1 MQYLCRLNL
10 TKTTIE
16 VKLRFLTAFLL
27 AMTAIASL
35 AQNNVAE
42 EVAWVI
48 GDEPIFKSDIEEQYQ
63 QALYERVPING
74 NPYCVIP
81 ERMALDKLFL
91 DQARIDT
98 VEVQQSSISA
108 EVENRINFFIANLGS
123 KEKVEEYFRMPLP
136 RLRDKLNEMYSDQ
149 YCIQQ
154 VQNELTKNVKATPA
168 DVRKFYNGLPKDSL
182 PYIPMQVEV
191 QIITINPVIPQQE
204 IDEVK
209 SRLRDYAQQVTSG
222 EREFSTLAILY
233 SQDQATAVY
242 GGETG
247 FQSRSV
253 LLPEYA
259 TAAFNLNDNKRVS
272 NIVETDDG
280 FHIIQLIEKRGD
292 RINTRHILLRPK
304 VSDKDLTD
312 ALNRLDS
319 VRSDI
324 VSGNK
329 HFEEMALFI
338 SMDKDSRNNNGN
350 MLNEKNHSSRFEM
363 ADLPAEVGKKVSTM
377 KPGDVSEPFV
387 MINPKTQRE
396 QVAIVKLVKRIDG
409 HKADLAEDYMII
421 KEMCEAVTKEK
432 IIHDWVIQ
440 KQKSVY
446 VYIEE
451 GWRNCEF
458 EYDWLKKGK

>member
-1 MQYLCRLNL
+1 MLA
-10 TKTTIE
+10 I
-16 VKLRFLTAFLL
+16 TAF
-27 AMTAIASL
+27 AMMG
-35 AQNNVAE
+35 QNNVAE

-48 GDEPIFKSDIEEQYQ
+48 GNEPIFKSDIEEQYQ
-63 QALYERVPING
+63 QALYERVAIEG

-81 ERMALDKLFL
+81 EQMALDKLFL

-98 VEVQQSSISA
+98 VEVQPSAVSA

-123 KEKVEEYFRMPLP
+123 KEKVEEYFRIPLP
-136 RLRDKLNEMYSDQ
+136 RLREKLNEMYSDQ

-168 DVRKFYNGLPKDSL
+168 EVRKYYNSLSKDSL
-182 PYIPMQVEV
+182 PYIPMQVET

-209 SRLRDYAQQVTSG
+209 ARLRDYAQQVNSG

-233 SQDQATAVY
+233 SQDQATAVH

-259 TAAFNLNDNKRVS
+259 TAAFNLNNPKRVS

-280 FHIIQLIEKRGD
+280 YHIIQLIEKRGD

-312 ALNRLDS
+312 ALTRLDS
-319 VRSDI
+319 VRADI
-324 VSGNK
+324 LQGKST
-329 HFEEMALFI
+329 FDEMALYL
-338 SMDKDSRNNNGN
+338 SQDKDSRNNNGH
-350 MLNEKNHSSRFEM
+350 MLNEKSHSSQFEM
-363 ADLPAEVGKKVSTM
+363 ADLPAEVGKKVATM
-377 KPGDVSEPFV
+377 QPGEVSEPFV
-387 MINPKTQRE
+387 MINPKTRRE

-421 KEMCEAVTKEK
+421 KEMCEANEKEK
-432 IIHDWVIQ
+432 IIRDWVIQ

-451 GWRNCEF
+451 GWRNCDF
-458 EYDWLKKGK
+458 KYDWLNKEKAKN

>member
-1 MQYLCRLNL
+1 M
-10 TKTTIE
+10 
-16 VKLRFLTAFLL
+16 KLRFFTAMLL
-27 AMTAIASL
+27 ALVVLPLM

-42 EVAWVI
+42 EVAWVV
-48 GDEPIFKSDIEEQYQ
+48 GDEPIFKSDIEEQYR
-63 QALYERVPING
+63 QALDERIPING

-81 ERMALDKLFL
+81 EQMAVDKLFL

-98 VEVQQSSISA
+98 VEVQQSGISA
-108 EVENRINFFIANLGS
+108 EVENRINYFIANLGS

-136 RLRDKLNEMYSDQ
+136 RLREKLNEVLSEQ
-149 YCIQQ
+149 SCIQQ
-154 VQNELTKNVKATPA
+154 VQSELTKNVKSTPA
-168 DVRKFYNGLPKDSL
+168 DVRKFYNSISKDSL

-209 SRLRDYAQQVTSG
+209 SRLRDYAQQINSG

-233 SQDQATAVY
+233 SEDQATAVY

-247 FQSRSV
+247 FQSKSV

-259 TAAFNLNDNKRVS
+259 TAAFNLNDTKRVS

-280 FHIIQLIEKRGD
+280 YHIIQLIEKRGD

-312 ALNRLDS
+312 ALSRLDS
-319 VRSDI
+319 VRTDI
-324 VSGNK
+324 VAGKYS
-329 HFEEMALFI
+329 FDEMALVI
-338 SMDKDSRNNNGN
+338 SQDKDSRNNKGN
-350 MLNEKNHSSRFEM
+350 MLNEKTHSGRFEM
-363 ADLPAEVGKKVSTM
+363 ADLPTEVGKKINTM
-377 KPGDVSEPFV
+377 QPGDISEPFV
-387 MINPKTQRE
+387 MINPKTRRE
-396 QVAIVKLVKRIDG
+396 QVAIVRLNKRIDG
-409 HKADLAEDYMII
+409 HKADLAEDYMVI
-421 KEMCEAVTKEK
+421 KEMCEGRAKEK
-432 IIHDWVIQ
+432 ILRDWVVQ

-451 GWRNCEF
+451 SWRNCDF
-458 EYDWLKKGK
+458 KYDWLKTNKK

>member
-1 MQYLCRLNL
+1 ML
-10 TKTTIE
+10 IA
-16 VKLRFLTAFLL
+16 VVATA
-27 AMTAIASL
+27 M

-63 QALYERVPING
+63 QALYERVAIDG

-81 ERMALDKLFL
+81 EQMAVDKLFL

-98 VEVQQSSISA
+98 VEVQSSTISA
-108 EVENRINFFIANLGS
+108 EVESRINFFIANLGS

-136 RLRDKLNEMYSDQ
+136 RLREKLNEVYSDQ

-154 VQNELTKNVKATPA
+154 VQSELTKNVKATPA
-168 DVRKFYNGLPKDSL
+168 DVRKYFNTLPKDSL
-182 PYIPMQVEV
+182 PYIPMQVET

-209 SRLRDYAQQVTSG
+209 ARLRDYAQQVNSG

-233 SQDQATAVY
+233 SQDQSTAVY

-259 TAAFNLNDNKRVS
+259 NAAFNLNDSKRVS

-292 RINTRHILLRPK
+292 RVNTRHILLRPK

-312 ALNRLDS
+312 ALTRLDS

-324 VSGNK
+324 IAGK
-329 HFEEMALFI
+329 HTFEEMAMYI
-338 SMDKDSRNNNGN
+338 SQDKDSRNNNGN

-363 ADLPAEVGKKVSTM
+363 ADLPAEVGKKVSLM
-377 KPGDVSEPFV
+377 KPGEISEPFV
-387 MINPKTQRE
+387 MINPKTRRE
-396 QVAIVKLVKRIDG
+396 QVAMVKLVKRVDG

-421 KEMCEAVTKEK
+421 KEMCEAAAKEQ
-432 IIHDWVIQ
+432 IIHDWVVK

-451 GWRNCEF
+451 GWRNCDF
-458 EYDWLKKGK
+458 KYDWLKKDTPK

>member
-1 MQYLCRLNL
+1 M
-10 TKTTIE
+10 
-16 VKLRFLTAFLL
+16 L
-27 AMTAIASL
+27 AMTAIAAM

-48 GDEPIFKSDIEEQYQ
+48 GNEPIFKSEIEEQYQ
-63 QALYERVPING
+63 QALIERVPIDG

-81 ERMALDKLFL
+81 EQMALDKLFL

-98 VEVQQSSISA
+98 VEVQQSTISS
-108 EVENRINFFIANLGS
+108 EVENRINYMIANLGS

-136 RLRDKLNEMYSDQ
+136 RLREKLNEMYSDQ
-149 YCIQQ
+149 FCIQQ
-154 VQNELTKNVKATPA
+154 VQNDLTKNVKATPA
-168 DVRKFYNGLPKDSL
+168 DVRKYYNGLSKDSL
-182 PYIPMQVEV
+182 PYIPMQVEA

-209 SRLRDYAQQVTSG
+209 ARLRDYAQQVNSG

-233 SQDQATAVY
+233 SQDQSTAVY

-259 TAAFNLNDNKRVS
+259 TAAFNLNDSKRVS

-280 FHIIQLIEKRGD
+280 YHIIQLIEKRGD

-312 ALNRLDS
+312 ALTRLDS
-319 VRSDI
+319 VRNDI
-324 VSGNK
+324 MSGK
-329 HFEEMALFI
+329 KTFDEMALFI
-338 SMDKDSRNNNGN
+338 SQDKESRNNNGM

-363 ADLPAEVGKKVSTM
+363 ADLPVEVGRKVNNM
-377 KPGDVSEPFV
+377 QPGDISEPFV
-387 MINPKTQRE
+387 MVNPKTRRE

-421 KEMCEAVTKEK
+421 KDMCEADAKEK
-432 IIHDWVIQ
+432 IIRDWVIK

-451 GWRNCEF
+451 GWRDCDF
-458 EYDWLKKGK
+458 KYDWLKKEK

>member
-1 MQYLCRLNL
+1 M
-10 TKTTIE
+10 
-16 VKLRFLTAFLL
+16 TAL
-27 AMTAIASL
+27 AMM

-63 QALYERVPING
+63 QVLSERIPIDG

-81 ERMALDKLFL
+81 EQMAINKLFL

-98 VEVQQSSISA
+98 VEVQQSAISS
-108 EVENRINFFIANLGS
+108 EVESRINFFIANLGS
-123 KEKVEEYFRMPLP
+123 KEKVEEYFRMPMP
-136 RLRDKLNEMYSDQ
+136 RLREKLNEMYSEQ

-154 VQNELTKNVKATPA
+154 VQSELTKNVKATPA
-168 DVRKFYNGLPKDSL
+168 DVQKYYNSLSKDSL

-209 SRLRDYAQQVTSG
+209 ARLRDYAQQVNSG

-233 SQDQATAVY
+233 SQDQSTAVY

-280 FHIIQLIEKRGD
+280 YHIIQLIEKRGD

-312 ALNRLDS
+312 ALSRLDS
-319 VRSDI
+319 VRNDI
-324 VSGNK
+324 MSGK
-329 HFEEMALFI
+329 QTFDQMAFYI
-338 SMDKDSRNNNGN
+338 SQDKESRNNNGN
-350 MLNEKNHSSRFEM
+350 MLNEKTHSSRFEM
-363 ADLPAEVGKKVSTM
+363 ADLPAEVGKKVYSM
-377 KPGDVSEPFV
+377 KAGDISEPFV
-387 MINPKTQRE
+387 MVNPKTRRE

-421 KEMCEAVTKEK
+421 KEMCEGEAKEK
-432 IIHDWVIQ
+432 IIDDWVAQ

-451 GWRNCEF
+451 GWRNCDF
-458 EYDWLKKGK
+458 KYDWLKKGK

>member
-1 MQYLCRLNL
+1 M
-10 TKTTIE
+10 
-16 VKLRFLTAFLL
+16 
-27 AMTAIASL
+27 

-48 GDEPIFKSDIEEQYQ
+48 GSEPIFKSDIEDQYQ
-63 QALYERVPING
+63 QAIYERVAIDG

-81 ERMALDKLFL
+81 EQMAVDKLFL

-98 VEVQQSSISA
+98 VEVQASSISA
-108 EVENRINFFIANLGS
+108 EVESRINFFIANLGS

-136 RLRDKLNEMYSDQ
+136 RLREKLNEVYSDQ

-168 DVRKFYNGLPKDSL
+168 DVRKYYNGLSRDSL
-182 PYIPMQVEV
+182 PYIPMQVEA
-191 QIITINPVIPQQE
+191 QIITINPMIPQQE

-209 SRLRDYAQQVTSG
+209 ARLRDYSQQVTSG

-233 SQDQATAVY
+233 SQDQSTAVY

-247 FQSRSV
+247 FQSRTT

-259 TAAFNLNDNKRVS
+259 TAAFNLNDPKRVS

-280 FHIIQLIEKRGD
+280 YHIIQLIEKRGD

-312 ALNRLDS
+312 AVTRLDS
-319 VRSDI
+319 VRTDI
-324 VSGNK
+324 LDGK
-329 HFEEMALFI
+329 HKFEEMALYI
-338 SMDKDSRNNNGN
+338 SQDKESRNNNGN

-363 ADLPAEVGKKVSTM
+363 ADLPAEVGKKINNM
-377 KPGDVSEPFV
+377 QPGDISEPFI

-396 QVAIVKLVKRIDG
+396 QVAIVRLVKRIDG
-409 HKADLAEDYMII
+409 HKADLAEDYMVI
-421 KEMCEAVTKEK
+421 KDMCEANTKEK
-432 IIHDWVIQ
+432 ILRDWVIQ

-451 GWRNCEF
+451 GWRDCNF
-458 EYDWLKKGK
+458 KYDWLKKGTDDKTKN

>member
-1 MQYLCRLNL
+1 ML
-10 TKTTIE
+10 IA
-16 VKLRFLTAFLL
+16 VVATA
-27 AMTAIASL
+27 M

-63 QALYERVPING
+63 QALYERVAIDG

-81 ERMALDKLFL
+81 EQMAVDKLFL

-98 VEVQQSSISA
+98 VEVQSSTISA
-108 EVENRINFFIANLGS
+108 EVESRINFFIANLGS

-136 RLRDKLNEMYSDQ
+136 RLREKLNEVYSDQ

-154 VQNELTKNVKATPA
+154 VQSKLTKNVKATPA
-168 DVRKFYNGLPKDSL
+168 DVRKYFNTLPKDSL
-182 PYIPMQVEV
+182 PYIPMQVET

-209 SRLRDYAQQVTSG
+209 ARLRDYAQQVNSG

-233 SQDQATAVY
+233 SQDQSTAVY

-259 TAAFNLNDNKRVS
+259 NAAFNLNDSKRVS

-292 RINTRHILLRPK
+292 RVNTRHILLRPK

-312 ALNRLDS
+312 ALTRLDS

-324 VSGNK
+324 IAGK
-329 HFEEMALFI
+329 HTFEEMAMYI
-338 SMDKDSRNNNGN
+338 SQDKDSRNNNGN

-363 ADLPAEVGKKVSTM
+363 ADLPAEVGKKVSLM
-377 KPGDVSEPFV
+377 KPGEISEPFV
-387 MINPKTQRE
+387 MINPKTRRE
-396 QVAIVKLVKRIDG
+396 QVAMVKLVKRVDG

-421 KEMCEAVTKEK
+421 KEMCEAAAKEQ
-432 IIHDWVIQ
+432 IIHDWVVQ

-451 GWRNCEF
+451 GWRNCDF
-458 EYDWLKKGK
+458 KYNWLKKDTPK

>member
-1 MQYLCRLNL
+1 MKHRFFTAL
-10 TKTTIE
+10 TL
-16 VKLRFLTAFLL
+16 VLVAF
-27 AMTAIASL
+27 AAL

-42 EVAWVI
+42 EVVWVI
-48 GDEPIFKSDIEEQYQ
+48 GNEPIFKSDVEDQYQ
-63 QALYERVPING
+63 QMLIERIPIEG

-81 ERMALDKLFL
+81 EQMAVDKLFL

-98 VEVQQSSISA
+98 VEVQPSTIA
-108 EVENRINFFIANLGS
+108 NEVDGQINYLIANLGS
-123 KEKVEEYFRMPLP
+123 KEKVEEYFRMPMP
-136 RLRDKLNEMYSDQ
+136 RLREKLTEMYNDRF
-149 YCIQQ
+149 CIQQ
-154 VQNELTKNVKATPA
+154 VQSDLTKNVKATPA
-168 DVRKFYNGLPKDSL
+168 EVRRYYNGLSKDSL
-182 PYIPMQVEV
+182 PFIPMQVEA
-191 QIITINPVIPQQE
+191 QIITVNPVIPQQE

-209 SRLRDYAQQVTSG
+209 ARLRDYANQVNSG

-233 SQDQATAVY
+233 SQDQSTAVY

-247 FQSRSV
+247 FQSRTT

-259 TAAFNLNDNKRVS
+259 TAAFNLSDTKRVS

-280 FHIIQLIEKRGD
+280 FHLIQLIEKRGD

-312 ALNRLDS
+312 AMTMLDS

-324 VSGNK
+324 IAGKST
-329 HFEEMALFI
+329 FDQMALYI
-338 SMDKDSRNNNGN
+338 SQDKDSRNNNGH
-350 MLNEKNHSSRFEM
+350 MLNEKNQSGRFEM
-363 ADLPAEVGKKVSTM
+363 ADLPAEVGKKIYTM
-377 KPGDVSEPFV
+377 QPGDISEPFI
-387 MINPKTQRE
+387 MINPKTRRE

-421 KEMCEAVTKEK
+421 KEMCEAKTKEQ
-432 IIHDWVIQ
+432 IIRDWVVQ

-458 EYDWLKKGK
+458 KYDWLKKDKQ

>member
-1 MQYLCRLNL
+1 MKSRLFTVL
-10 TKTTIE
+10 MM
-16 VKLRFLTAFLL
+16 VL
-27 AMTAIASL
+27 ALSSAM
-35 AQNNVAE
+35 AQNNIAE

-48 GDEPIFKSDIEEQYQ
+48 GDEPIFKSDIEEQYR
-63 QALYERVPING
+63 QALYERIAIDG

-81 ERMALDKLFL
+81 EQMAVDKLFL

-98 VEVQQSSISA
+98 VEVQQASISS
-108 EVENRINFFIANLGS
+108 EVESRINFFIANLGS
-123 KEKVEEYFRMPLP
+123 KEKVEEYFRMPMP
-136 RLRDKLNEMYSDQ
+136 RLREKLNEVYSEQ

-154 VQNELTKNVKATPA
+154 VQNDLTKNVKATPA
-168 DVRKFYNGLPKDSL
+168 DVRKFYNGLSKDSL
-182 PYIPMQVEV
+182 PYIPMQVET
-191 QIITINPVIPQQE
+191 QIITINPNIPQQE

-209 SRLRDYAQQVTSG
+209 ARLRDYAQQVNSG

-259 TAAFNLNDNKRVS
+259 TAAFNLNDTKRVS

-280 FHIIQLIEKRGD
+280 YHIIQLIEKRGD
-292 RINTRHILLRPK
+292 RINTRHILLRPR

-312 ALNRLDS
+312 AVTRLDS
-319 VRSDI
+319 VRADI
-324 VSGNK
+324 LDGK
-329 HFEEMALFI
+329 KTFDEMALFV
-338 SMDKDSRNNNGN
+338 SQDKDSRNNNGN
-350 MLNEKNHSSRFEM
+350 MLNEKTHSSRFEM
-363 ADLPAEVGKKVSTM
+363 ADLPAEVGKKISTM
-377 KPGDVSEPFV
+377 QPGDISEPFV
-387 MINPKTQRE
+387 MINPKTRRE

-409 HKADLAEDYMII
+409 HKADLAEDYMVI
-421 KEMCEAVTKEK
+421 KDMCEATAKEK
-432 IIHDWVIQ
+432 IIRDWVIQ

-451 GWRNCEF
+451 GWRNCDF
-458 EYDWLKKGK
+458 KYDWLKTNKTK

>member
-1 MQYLCRLNL
+1 M
-10 TKTTIE
+10 
-16 VKLRFLTAFLL
+16 
-27 AMTAIASL
+27 

-48 GDEPIFKSDIEEQYQ
+48 GSEPIFKSDIEDQYQ
-63 QALYERVPING
+63 QAIYERVAIDG

-81 ERMALDKLFL
+81 EQMAVDKLFL

-98 VEVQQSSISA
+98 VEVQASSISA
-108 EVENRINFFIANLGS
+108 EVESRINFFIANLGS

-136 RLRDKLNEMYSDQ
+136 RLREKLNEVYSDQ

-168 DVRKFYNGLPKDSL
+168 DVRKYYNGLSRDSL
-182 PYIPMQVEV
+182 PYIPMQVEA
-191 QIITINPVIPQQE
+191 QIITINPMIPQQE

-209 SRLRDYAQQVTSG
+209 ARLRDYSQQVTSG

-233 SQDQATAVY
+233 SQDQSTAVY

-247 FQSRSV
+247 FQSRTT

-259 TAAFNLNDNKRVS
+259 TAAFNLNDPKRVS

-280 FHIIQLIEKRGD
+280 YHIIQLIEKRGD

-312 ALNRLDS
+312 AVTRLDS
-319 VRSDI
+319 VRTDI
-324 VSGNK
+324 LDGK
-329 HFEEMALFI
+329 HKFEEMALYI
-338 SMDKDSRNNNGN
+338 SQDKESRNNNGN
-350 MLNEKNHSSRFEM
+350 MLNEKTHSSRFEM
-363 ADLPAEVGKKVSTM
+363 ADLPAEVGKKINNM
-377 KPGDVSEPFV
+377 QPGDISEPFI

-396 QVAIVKLVKRIDG
+396 QVAIVRLVKRIDG
-409 HKADLAEDYMII
+409 HKADLAEDYMVI
-421 KEMCEAVTKEK
+421 KDMCEANTKEK
-432 IIHDWVIQ
+432 ILRDWVIQ

-451 GWRNCEF
+451 GWRDCNF
-458 EYDWLKKGK
+458 KYDWLKKGTDDKTKN

>member
-1 MQYLCRLNL
+1 M
-10 TKTTIE
+10 
-16 VKLRFLTAFLL
+16 KLRFFNALALALTAL
-27 AMTAIASL
+27 AMM

-63 QALYERVPING
+63 QALYERVAIDG

-81 ERMALDKLFL
+81 EQMAIDKLFL

-98 VEVQQSSISA
+98 VEVQQSAISS
-108 EVENRINFFIANLGS
+108 EVESRINFFIANLGS

-136 RLRDKLNEMYSDQ
+136 RLREKLNEVYSDQ

-154 VQNELTKNVKATPA
+154 VQSELTKNVKATPA
-168 DVRKFYNGLPKDSL
+168 DVRKYFNSLSKDSL

-209 SRLRDYAQQVTSG
+209 ARLRDYAQQVNSG

-247 FQSRSV
+247 FQSKSV

-280 FHIIQLIEKRGD
+280 YHIIQLIEKRGD

-312 ALNRLDS
+312 ALARLDS

-324 VSGNK
+324 LSGK
-329 HFEEMALFI
+329 QTFDQMAFYI
-338 SMDKDSRNNNGN
+338 SQDKDSRNNNGN
-350 MLNEKNHSSRFEM
+350 MLNEKSHSSRFEM
-363 ADLPAEVGKKVSTM
+363 ADLPAEVGKKISTM
-377 KPGDVSEPFV
+377 NPGDISEPFV
-387 MINPKTQRE
+387 MLNPKTRRE

-421 KEMCEAVTKEK
+421 KEMCEAQSKEK
-432 IIHDWVIQ
+432 IIHDWVVQ

-458 EYDWLKKGK
+458 KYDWLKKGK

>member
-1 MQYLCRLNL
+1 M
-10 TKTTIE
+10 
-16 VKLRFLTAFLL
+16 F
-27 AMTAIASL
+27 AMTVLAAL

-63 QALYERVPING
+63 QALYERVAIEG

-81 ERMALDKLFL
+81 EQMAVDKLFL
-91 DQARIDT
+91 DQARLDT
-98 VEVQQSSISA
+98 VEVQSSSISA
-108 EVENRINFFIANLGS
+108 EVESRINYFIANLGS

-136 RLRDKLNEMYSDQ
+136 RLREKLNEVYTDQ
-149 YCIQQ
+149 YSIQQ

-168 DVRKFYNGLPKDSL
+168 EVRKYYNSLSKDSL
-182 PYIPMQVEV
+182 PYIPLQVET

-209 SRLRDYAQQVTSG
+209 ARLRDYANQVNSG

-280 FHIIQLIEKRGD
+280 YHIIQLIEKRGD

-319 VRSDI
+319 VRNDI
-324 VSGNK
+324 TSGK
-329 HFEEMALFI
+329 HTFEEMALFI
-338 SMDKDSRNNNGN
+338 SQDKDSRNNNGN

-363 ADLPAEVGKKVSTM
+363 ADLPAEVGKKISTM
-377 KPGDVSEPFV
+377 QPGDISEPFV
-387 MINPKTQRE
+387 MINPKTRRE
-396 QVAIVKLVKRIDG
+396 QLAIVKLVKRIDG

-421 KEMCEAVTKEK
+421 KDMCEAIAKEK
-432 IIHDWVIQ
+432 ILRDWVIK
-440 KQKSVY
+440 KQQSVY

-451 GWRNCEF
+451 GWRNCDF
-458 EYDWLKKGK
+458 KYDWLKKSK

>member
-1 MQYLCRLNL
+1 ML
-10 TKTTIE
+10 
-16 VKLRFLTAFLL
+16 VMAAL
-27 AMTAIASL
+27 AAM

-48 GDEPIFKSDIEEQYQ
+48 GSEPIFQSEIEDQYQ
-63 QALYERVPING
+63 QALFERVPIDG

-81 ERMALDKLFL
+81 ETMAVDKLFL

-108 EVENRINFFIANLGS
+108 EVENRINFLIANLGS

-136 RLRDKLNEMYSDQ
+136 RLREKLNEMYSDQ

-168 DVRKFYNGLPKDSL
+168 DVRKFYNNLSKDSL

-191 QIITINPVIPQQE
+191 KIITINPVIPQQE

-209 SRLRDYAQQVTSG
+209 SRLRDYAQQVNSG

-233 SQDQATAVY
+233 SQDQSTAVY

-312 ALNRLDS
+312 ALARLDS

-324 VSGNK
+324 QSGK
-329 HFEEMALFI
+329 RTFDEMALFI
-338 SMDKDSRNNNGN
+338 SQDKDSRNNKGS

-363 ADLPAEVGKKVSTM
+363 ADLPVEVGKKISM
-377 KPGDVSEPFV
+377 MQPGDISEPFV
-387 MINPKTQRE
+387 MLNPKTRRE

-421 KEMCEAVTKEK
+421 KDMCEVQTKEK

-458 EYDWLKKGK
+458 KYDWLKKG

>member
-1 MQYLCRLNL
+1 MRR
-10 TKTTIE
+10 
-16 VKLRFLTAFLL
+16 RFFTAL
-27 AMTAIASL
+27 AFAAVLMTAL

-63 QALYERVPING
+63 QALYERVAIDG

-81 ERMALDKLFL
+81 EKMAVDKLFL

-98 VEVQQSSISA
+98 VEVQASSISA
-108 EVENRINFFIANLGS
+108 EVESRINYFIANLGS

-136 RLRDKLNEMYSDQ
+136 RLREKLNEVYSDQ
-149 YCIQQ
+149 YSIQQ
-154 VQNELTKNVKATPA
+154 VQNELTKNVKATPSE
-168 DVRKFYNGLPKDSL
+168 VRKYYNSLPKDSL
-182 PYIPMQVEV
+182 PYIPMQVEA

-209 SRLRDYAQQVTSG
+209 SRLRDYANQVNSG

-233 SQDQATAVY
+233 SQDQSTAVY

-312 ALNRLDS
+312 ALVRLDS
-319 VRSDI
+319 VRTDI
-324 VSGNK
+324 SEGK
-329 HFEEMALFI
+329 HTFEEMALLI
-338 SMDKDSRNNNGN
+338 SQDKESRNNNGN

-363 ADLPAEVGKKVSTM
+363 ADLPAEVGKKISTM
-377 KPGDVSEPFV
+377 QPGDVSEPFV
-387 MINPKTQRE
+387 MINPKTRRE
-396 QVAIVKLVKRIDG
+396 QLAIVKLVKRIDG

-421 KEMCEAVTKEK
+421 KEMCEADTKEN
-432 IIHDWVIQ
+432 ILRNWVIK
-440 KQKSVY
+440 KQQSVY

-451 GWRNCEF
+451 GWRNCDF
-458 EYDWLKKGK
+458 KYDWLKKNK

>member
-1 MQYLCRLNL
+1 M
-10 TKTTIE
+10 T
-16 VKLRFLTAFLL
+16 VL
-27 AMTAIASL
+27 AMM

-63 QALYERVPING
+63 QALMERIPIDG

-81 ERMALDKLFL
+81 EKMAIDKLFL

-98 VEVQQSSISA
+98 VEVQQSAISA

-136 RLRDKLNEMYSDQ
+136 RLREKLSEVYSDQ

-154 VQNELTKNVKATPA
+154 VQSDLTKNVKATPA
-168 DVRKFYNGLPKDSL
+168 EVQRFYNSLSKDSL

-209 SRLRDYAQQVTSG
+209 ARLRDYAQQVNSG

-233 SQDQATAVY
+233 SQDQSTAVY

-280 FHIIQLIEKRGD
+280 YHIIQLIEKRGD

-312 ALNRLDS
+312 ALTRLDS

-324 VSGNK
+324 LAGK
-329 HFEEMALFI
+329 HTFDQMALYI
-338 SMDKDSRNNNGN
+338 SQDKDSRNNNGN
-350 MLNEKNHSSRFEM
+350 MLNEKSHSSRFEM
-363 ADLPAEVGKKVSTM
+363 ADLPAEVGKKVYTM
-377 KPGDVSEPFV
+377 QAGDVSEPFV
-387 MINPKTQRE
+387 MVNPKTRRE
-396 QVAIVKLVKRIDG
+396 QVAMVKLVKRIDG
-409 HKADLAEDYMII
+409 HKADLADDYMII
-421 KEMCEAVTKEK
+421 KEMCEAQAKEK
-432 IIHDWVIQ
+432 IIHDWVAK
-440 KQKSVY
+440 KQKNVY

>member
-1 MQYLCRLNL
+1 M
-10 TKTTIE
+10 
-16 VKLRFLTAFLL
+16 L
-27 AMTAIASL
+27 AMTAIAAM

-48 GDEPIFKSDIEEQYQ
+48 GNEPIFKSEIEEQYQ
-63 QALYERVPING
+63 QALIERVPIDG

-81 ERMALDKLFL
+81 EQMALDKLFL

-98 VEVQQSSISA
+98 VEVQQSTISS
-108 EVENRINFFIANLGS
+108 EVENRIKYMIANLGS

-136 RLRDKLNEMYSDQ
+136 RLREKLNEMYSDQ
-149 YCIQQ
+149 FCIQQ
-154 VQNELTKNVKATPA
+154 VQNDLTKNVKATPA
-168 DVRKFYNGLPKDSL
+168 DVRKYYNGLSKDSL
-182 PYIPMQVEV
+182 PFIPMQVEA

-209 SRLRDYAQQVTSG
+209 ARLRDYAQQVNSG

-259 TAAFNLNDNKRVS
+259 TAAFNLNDSKRVS

-312 ALNRLDS
+312 ALTRLDS
-319 VRSDI
+319 VRNDI
-324 VSGNK
+324 MSGK
-329 HFEEMALFI
+329 KTFDEMALFI
-338 SMDKDSRNNNGN
+338 SQDKESRNNNGN
-350 MLNEKNHSSRFEM
+350 MLNEKTHSSRFEM
-363 ADLPAEVGKKVSTM
+363 ADLPVEVGRKVNNM
-377 KPGDVSEPFV
+377 QPGDISEPFV
-387 MINPKTQRE
+387 MVNPKTRRE

-421 KEMCEAVTKEK
+421 KEMCEADAKEK
-432 IIHDWVIQ
+432 IIRDWVIK

-451 GWRNCEF
+451 GWRDCDF
-458 EYDWLKKGK
+458 KYDWLKKEK